1 MKNKEKFADKI
12 IDFACSEDSI
22 AVDSKGE
29 VVSCAS
35 MVSCENCMFGEE
47 KECKTAIKDW
57 LEREY
62 VELFVISRKDV
73 RLLEYVKDDY
83 KYIARN
89 ENGDLYLHINKP
101 KRGSRYWV
109 SVPSMKDVNIKPF
122 NVDFPMIKW
131 EDSEPWLV
139 EDLMNLKVVSEYE

>member
-1 MKNKEKFADKI
+1 MKNREKFVDKI

-22 AVDSKGE
+22 AVDSRGE
-29 VVSCAS
+29 IVSCAS
-35 MVSCENCMFGEE
+35 MVSCENCKFCLEE
-47 KECKTAIKDW
+47 VACETAIKRW
-57 LEREY
+57 LEEEY

-89 ENGDLYLHINKP
+89 EDGDLYLHINKP

-109 SVPSMKDVNIKPF
+109 SSTVMEDVSIKPF
-122 NVDFPMIKW
+122 DVDFPMIKW
-131 EDSEPWLV
+131 EDSEPWLI
-139 EDLMNLKVVSEYE
+139 EDLKQLQTVDNY